1 MRVIFNTINDL
12 VSSEVN
18 SMVTSYSQADITVD
32 LTINEPTTPRSIT
45 PMLSFIFTF
54 INRSEVRIRLS
65 GFNFKFNILSKEGGI
80 YHSTFFSFELSQLE
94 LPRNQ
99 RLSMPGYVV
108 LDYYMIK
115 KIEELRANGDV
126 NFLIYGNFVETHLK
140 AQTLAST
147 QLASQQTKVRISKSD
162 WIEKVLPAFDY
173 KEVILVEIPKLN
185 AKEYENVIQHLNSAW
200 KQKHMGQYDKVLT
213 DCRLSVEALRDI
225 VKSKG
230 YTNEELERKD
240 KLDWNTYFNSPSF
253 GDIFS
258 KIDQQIYRLT
268 STAAHP
274 GKSINLEDAD
284 YALLITHAI
293 VNMALKK
300 RQ

>member
-1 MRVIFNTINDL
+1 
-12 VSSEVN
+12 
-18 SMVTSYSQADITVD
+18 MVTSYQAADITVN
-32 LTINEPTTPRSIT
+32 LTISAPTTPQSIS
-45 PMLSFIFTF
+45 PMLSFLFTF
-54 INRSEVRIRLS
+54 INRSEIQITLN
-65 GFNFKFNILSKEGGI
+65 GFNFKFNIRSNTGAI
-80 YHSTFFSFELSQLE
+80 YHSAFFSFDFSQLV
-94 LPRNQ
+94 LGRNTSQ
-99 RLSMPGYVV
+99 AMPGYVV

-126 NFLIYGNFVETHLK
+126 DFRIYGNFVETHLK
-140 AQTLAST
+140 AQTPAST
-147 QLASQQTKVRISKSD
+147 QLPSQQTEVRVSKSD
-162 WIEKVLPAFDY
+162 WVETILPQFDY

-185 AKEYENVIQHLNSAW
+185 AKEYEKVIQHLNSAW

-213 DCRLSVEALRDI
+213 DCRLSVEALRKI
-225 VKSKG
+225 VISKG
-230 YTNEELERKD
+230 HTNEELERKD
-240 KLDWNTYFNSPSF
+240 KLDWKAFFKSPSF

-258 KIDQQIYRLT
+258 KIDQQIHRLT

-300 RQ
+300 MS

>member
-1 MRVIFNTINDL
+1 MD
-12 VSSEVN
+12 
-18 SMVTSYSQADITVD
+18 SMVTSYQQDDISVD
-32 LTINEPTTPRSIT
+32 LTISAPTTPQSIS
-45 PMLSFIFTF
+45 PMFSFIFTF
-54 INRSEVRIRLS
+54 TNRSAIQIILN
-65 GFNFKFNILSKEGGI
+65 GFKFKLNILSKERQI
-80 YHSTFFSFELSQLE
+80 YHSAFFTFEFSQLE

-99 RLSMPGYVV
+99 RQAMPGYVV

-126 NFLIYGNFVETHLK
+126 DFRIYGNFVETHLK
-140 AQTLAST
+140 AQKQAST
-147 QLASQQTKVRISKSD
+147 QLLSQQTEVRVSKSD
-162 WIEKVLPAFDY
+162 WVENILPRFDY

-185 AKEYENVIQHLNSAW
+185 AKEYEKVIQHLNSAW
-200 KQKHMGQYDKVLT
+200 KQKHMGQYDKVLI
-213 DCRLSVEALRDI
+213 DCRLSVEALRNI
-225 VKSKG
+225 VISKG

-240 KLDWNTYFNSPSF
+240 NLDWKAFFNSPSF

-258 KIDQQIYRLT
+258 KIDQQIHRLT

-284 YALLITHAI
+284 YSLLITHAI

-300 RQ
+300 MS